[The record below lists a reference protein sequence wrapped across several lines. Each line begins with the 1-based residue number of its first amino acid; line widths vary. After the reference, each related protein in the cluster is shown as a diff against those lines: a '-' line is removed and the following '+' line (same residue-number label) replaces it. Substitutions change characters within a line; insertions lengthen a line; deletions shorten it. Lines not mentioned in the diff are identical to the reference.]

1 MTWITRL
8 ALGVGL
14 TLMCGSAPESA
25 YADSSLM
32 YVTGYAEPGITADGT
47 PVGPDVAA
55 CPPDWPFGTVV
66 SVQFEDGPR
75 TVVCHDRYAA
85 FLSPRVD
92 VWWPTASACFTHT
105 GVYPVDVG

>member
-1 MTWITRL
+1 MRCTTRAVL
-8 ALGVGL
+8 LTAALIL
-14 TLMCGSAPESA
+14 LGSAPESA

-75 TVVCHDRYAA
+75 IVICHDRYAT

-105 GVYPVDVG
+105 GVYAVDVG